1 MVFSNHK
8 PYGSDSSDNEEDPW
22 EIVGD
27 DETTPLAANLQTISS
42 TAASDAGG
50 EQRESQQVAMDA
62 PTNLNEIGND
72 GGNESFNMVSDI
84 EEGKEDVKKDNLD
97 VGDGE
102 GDENTFGEKE
112 EASGLMEKL
121 LDPDE
126 ELKAKISD
134 GGEKMEAYYDEKLK
148 RWIFPEED
156 LSEAAAPPDVPM
168 KEESPDTQ
176 TEEAPEPDSPTAEK
190 GEEAKISNGGE
201 KMEAYY
207 DEKLKRWIF
216 PEEDLSEAAAP
227 PDVPMKEESPDTQT
241 EEAPEPDSPTA
252 EKGEEAKISNGGE
265 KMEAYYDEQLK
276 RWMFPEDE
284 SAEAATSPVVPQMEE
299 APDTTAKDPEPDSPK
314 AEADNTEK
322 DDEKYVVESLT
333 DMGFDKEQIE
343 KAIEDLR
350 EAGTDIDED
359 SVIGQ
364 IAGETP
370 DNTTNRSQAP
380 LTSTW
385 DFVESSVRDFDN
397 QHEIRRR
404 TQNLSRNVSR
414 SAQEFWSSVKDES
427 QRFRTNLRDTCDQA
441 DTHARSAS
449 TQFKYVASS
458 VKDKVCRA
466 NEEHKITEKV
476 ATAAVVGG
484 ALLVA
489 LGNPRAGVG
498 AMAVAGA
505 TVAAGEAMKHSSAHS
520 TSTYTRDHGLSEG
533 LHLD

>member
-72 GGNESFNMVSDI
+72 GGNESFNMVSDV

-97 VGDGE
+97 VGDDG
-102 GDENTFGEKE
+102 GDENTLGEKE

-121 LDPDE
+121 LGPDE

-134 GGEKMEAYYDEKLK
+134 GGEKMEAYYDEELK
-148 RWIFPEED
+148 RWISPEED

-168 KEESPDTQ
+168 KEESPVTQ
-176 TEEAPEPDSPTAEK
+176 TEEAPEPDS
-190 GEEAKISNGGE
+190 
-201 KMEAYY
+201 
-207 DEKLKRWIF
+207 L
-216 PEEDLSEAAAP
+216 
-227 PDVPMKEESPDTQT
+227 
-241 EEAPEPDSPTA
+241 TA

-322 DDEKYVVESLT
+322 DDEKSHVVESLT
-333 DMGFDKEQIE
+333 DMGFGKEKIE

-370 DNTTNRSQAP
+370 DDTTNRSQAP

-449 TQFKYVASS
+449 TQFKYTASS

-484 ALLVA
+484 AILVA

>member
-207 DEKLKRWIF
+207 DE
-216 PEEDLSEAAAP
+216 
-227 PDVPMKEESPDTQT
+227 
-241 EEAPEPDSPTA
+241 
-252 EKGEEAKISNGGE
+252 
-265 KMEAYYDEQLK
+265 QLK

-370 DNTTNRSQAP
+370 DDTTNRSQAP